1 MVVGASGLTIE
12 ESERKVE
19 ELETDEEIEEQV
31 GSCLEL
37 LRKREFLKEKSLP
50 KSFCEKSENRFF
62 DPNFLSKT
70 KHDRVLKCHLG
81 CVFSISNV
89 ISTISHTL
97 TSIFDKSI
105 IFVIFTDFGP
115 KCV

>member
-37 LRKREFLKEKSLP
+37 LRKREFLKEKSRS
-50 KSFCEKSENRFF
+50 KSLAEIQVIVEASDSSDIPEE
-62 DPNFLSKT
+62 
-70 KHDRVLKCHLG
+70 VL
-81 CVFSISNV
+81 V
-89 ISTISHTL
+89 T
-97 TSIFDKSI
+97 
-105 IFVIFTDFGP
+105 
-115 KCV
+115 